1 MGEQAVYKQRGWND
15 RLRPLGWPALGV
27 ALCTLVFAVLPG
39 EQVRLG
45 ARQLNGLVGTYLYA
59 NPMILPPPADVR
71 VTQIFLPKTVRV
83 EWNAGVADPGFGISY
98 TVMRV
103 DPATET
109 VLASINTA
117 DQFWMDSFDFTYGT
131 TYEYRVFA
139 WPDDNSNSSL
149 PPPPPGADP
158 NDVTTY
164 WLASDISSVQMVP
177 AYTVATDNQTVD
189 GRLDLRYGNPTLLD
203 FKFGSR
209 TYRGG
214 LFTGYAAD
222 PSKVGRSFL
231 RFELPELPSGA
242 SFWAGSVNAYH
253 TVSWTDGTTEI
264 GCQEVADVT
273 WDEDT
278 LKWSIAPHAHAGRR
292 HRALRRGV
300 RLRGAGRVHGL
311 GALEP
316 QCGVGDGD
324 YRERADLLR
333 PGQHRREHQPLGL
346 LREERIRR
354 GESPRCALRL

>member
-1 MGEQAVYKQRGWND
+1 
-15 RLRPLGWPALGV
+15 
-27 ALCTLVFAVLPG
+27 
-39 EQVRLG
+39 
-45 ARQLNGLVGTYLYA
+45 
-59 NPMILPPPADVR
+59 MILPAPADVR

-83 EWNAGVADPGFGISY
+83 EWNAGMADMGSGISY

-139 WPDDNSNSSL
+139 WPEDNSNSGL

-164 WLASDISSVQMVP
+164 WLASDVSSVQMVP

-189 GRLDLRYGNPTLLD
+189 SRLDLRYGNPTLLD

-278 LKWSIAPHAHAGRR
+278 LKWSIAPTLTPGDATERFDVAYDSEEPEECTGWAHWNHNAELGT
-292 HRALRRGV
+292 AITGS
-300 RLRGAGRVHGL
+300 GL
-311 GALEP
+311 
-316 QCGVGDGD
+316 VSF
-324 YRERADLLR
+324 
-333 PGQHRREHQPLGL
+333 GL
-346 LREERIRR
+346 AST
-354 GESPRCALRL
+354 GESTNRWVYFAKKEYDAAKAPVALYAYEPAP